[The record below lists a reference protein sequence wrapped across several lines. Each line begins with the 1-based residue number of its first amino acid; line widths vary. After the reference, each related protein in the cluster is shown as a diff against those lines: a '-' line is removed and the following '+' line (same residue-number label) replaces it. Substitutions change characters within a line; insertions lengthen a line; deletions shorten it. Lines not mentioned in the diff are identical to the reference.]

1 MDKKKRC
8 FCFKQIVVVN
18 NGIIRSYVVRLLW
31 SNSTV
36 RKGHINSMLMHERKK
51 CKDLEEIGFFSLFK
65 KVRFRKLKL

>member
-1 MDKKKRC
+1 M
-8 FCFKQIVVVN
+8 VVN
-18 NGIIRSYVVRLLW
+18 NGIIRLYVVRLLW